1 MNNAY
6 LAKAKGIISDPQV
19 LSVVAAK
26 RARQLATGARPMI
39 KCDTTN
45 LLDVALL
52 EIGEGLLSYEFGDGA
67 EPEVVAASDAAPAS
81 ETEAKPAEAAPAQ
94 E

>member
-6 LAKAKGIISDPQV
+6 LAKAKQVIPDPQI

-26 RARQLATGARPMI
+26 RAKQLALGARPMV
-39 KCDTTN
+39 KTADEN
-45 LLDVALL
+45 LLDIALL
-52 EIGEGLLSYEFGDGA
+52 EIAEGLLSYEFPD
-67 EPEVVAASDAAPAS
+67 ENEVAAPA
-81 ETEAKPAEAAPAQ
+81 ENAEAAATDA

>member
-1 MNNAY
+1 MNNDY
-6 LAKAKGIISDPQV
+6 LYRAKQAIPDVQV

-39 KCDTTN
+39 KCKDEN
-45 LLDVALL
+45 VLDIALL
-52 EIGEGLLSYEFGDGA
+52 EIAEGLLTYEFED
-67 EPEVVAASDAAPAS
+67 
-81 ETEAKPAEAAPAQ
+81 ETETPAVAEETA

>member
-1 MNNAY
+1 MNNDY
-6 LAKAKGIISDPQV
+6 LTKAKAVIPDPQV

-52 EIGEGLLSYEFGDGA
+52 EIGEGLLTYEFGDGPEPAVEPAA
-67 EPEVVAASDAAPAS
+67 EAPA
-81 ETEAKPAEAAPAQ
+81 EEKPAE
-94 E
+94 

>member
-6 LAKAKGIISDPQV
+6 LAKAKTVIPDPQV

-26 RARQLATGARPMI
+26 RARQLATGSRPMI

-52 EIGEGLLSYEFGDGA
+52 EIGEGLLSFEFGDGV
-67 EPEVVAASDAAPAS
+67 EPA
-81 ETEAKPAEAAPAQ
+81 AEAPTEETAPQA
-94 E
+94 